1 MKLVTLCLEDV
12 RVPLNPFA
20 AKRVLA
26 EMKAKKPKDKEKEK
40 EKDGEKKSNLKD
52 KDLASPPSK
61 AASGLQRTVKDR
73 VKERIEKLRN
83 LSEEEK
89 VKLRSA

>member
-26 EMKAKKPKDKEKEK
+26 EMKAKKPKDKEKDK
-40 EKDGEKKSNLKD
+40 EKDGEKSNLKD
-52 KDLASPPSK
+52 KDLASPPLK